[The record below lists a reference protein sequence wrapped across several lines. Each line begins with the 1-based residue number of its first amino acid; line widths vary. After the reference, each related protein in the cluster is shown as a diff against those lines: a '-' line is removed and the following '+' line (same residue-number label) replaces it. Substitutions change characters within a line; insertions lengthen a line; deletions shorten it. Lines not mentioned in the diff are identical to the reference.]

1 MHPSAEHSYL
11 RFILATFFL
20 DRDTSSDDS
29 RFLTFEASLRCGT
42 GNDFSPWSTT
52 NRRFR
57 VEVRRDVG
65 AEAVDVFLCSRR
77 QRPLCL
83 PQLTLPVDQGTQ
95 IFFFLSTFVWCHHL
109 LLSFALFRRH
119 DIFDEALELM
129 ELGAEE
135 KKAGP
140 PVGVGGPPITK
151 FVMGRGKPTD
161 IILWYRRTKRQPPM
175 A

>member
-1 MHPSAEHSYL
+1 LFVHQSAEHSYL

-65 AEAVDVFLCSRR
+65 AEAVDVFLLLSAAAA
-77 QRPLCL
+77 LCL

-119 DIFDEALELM
+119 DILLFDEALELM
-129 ELGAEE
+129 ELGWSRG
-135 KKAGP
+135 KKGRTAR
-140 PVGVGGPPITK
+140 V
-151 FVMGRGKPTD
+151 GRGPGP
-161 IILWYRRTKRQPPM
+161 RP
-175 A
+175 